1 MPAAPVPATQV
12 RDWLLQNIASAL
24 EHISERFSAK
34 ENGPPSSSDQD
45 VPMTDAC
52 ATSMKPSTSAR
63 GSSFIEGISKS
74 SCLKQASDLQGSS
87 VKVGNCHDSVIYILA
102 PLRYAT
108 ICGCS
113 DATIVLGAV
122 GKLVRSNSRRF
133 MPSESDDEAHQLSYL
148 QKHLAN
154 IISLL
159 ADSVEGKSE

>member
-122 GKLVRSNSRRF
+122 GKKVMIFLSTKKTSLNLLSSQQLETIPYR
-133 MPSESDDEAHQLSYL
+133 HGLQLSSGSGVLYC
-148 QKHLAN
+148 
-154 IISLL
+154 S
-159 ADSVEGKSE
+159 